1 MTARRPGERGFT
13 TIEVLIAVLLLS
25 TGVLASAQLLV
36 VASSQGRL
44 AKQGSDAAALAAHTI
59 EQYRDMNYTA
69 ITGGTFTTTP
79 TVGGDSYTVRAVVT
93 TNDPLYPNMKRVRV
107 TVTWNGGAQSY
118 ASETLLSNL
127 Q

>member
-1 MTARRPGERGFT
+1 MITGRRREGGFT
-13 TIEVLIAVLLLS
+13 TIEVLIAIILLS

-59 EQYRDMNYTA
+59 EQYRDKKYTSL
-69 ITGGTFTTTP
+69 TSGTVVTTP
-79 TVGGDSYTVRAVVT
+79 TVGADTYAVQAVVT
-93 TNDPLYPNMKRVRV
+93 RDDPSPNMTRVRV
-107 TVTWNGGAQSY
+107 TVTWNGGGQSY
-118 ASETLLSNL
+118 VSETLLSNL